1 MAKKKLPYQG
11 NDGIN
16 LRNEWIK
23 KEADKFKARNLQLD
37 IIKNRHSKEYAIVY
51 DQIDELNN
59 IYNCYSDLYGDI
71 DIDWLKK
78 QLIKTLIQE
87 YENRIKVEFDKRIDN
102 ARAYYTIYDYKSS
115 KYQGTYEQY
124 VESRAIDDLLEE
136 TSKYRYGGYMHV
148 VIMSILTPEY
158 REIRRKEIMEQR
170 ARVAAIKSKAIEP
183 RAQESTQSI
192 IERIRKNYGM
202 DNRNGR

>member
-1 MAKKKLPYQG
+1 MAKEKLPYQG
-11 NDGIN
+11 NNGIN

-23 KEADKFKARNLQLD
+23 KEADKFKARNLQRD
-37 IIKNRHSKEYAIVY
+37 IIKNRHSKKYAIVY

-59 IYNCYSDLYGDI
+59 IYNRYSDLYGDI

-170 ARVAAIKSKAIEP
+170 AKAAAIKSKAIEP